1 MDNIK
6 EIENLIPHRGRMKL
20 IDTIVTV
27 DQKQAVTR
35 ATVKVSW
42 PLLSGNA
49 VSAIVLVEL
58 AAQTAGVCI
67 GWNEKMKTDGPKT
80 KAAGWLVGIK
90 KARFY
95 VDKISLDACITVRSE
110 IRLAVE
116 NYREIAATASI
127 NEKLVAEINLQIL
140 QKEVQKVAL
149 SSA

>member
-35 ATVKVSW
+35 ATVKENW

-67 GWNEKMKTDGPKT
+67 GWNEKMKTDGPRT
-80 KAAGWLVGIK
+80 KAEGWLVGIK

-95 VDKISLDACITVRSE
+95 VDMISLDTCITIRSE
-110 IRLAVE
+110 NHLTVD
-116 NYREIAATASI
+116 NYREIAATARI
-127 NEKLVAEINLQIL
+127 GQKLVAEINLQIL

>member
-20 IDTIVTV
+20 IDTLVTV

-35 ATVKVSW
+35 ATVKVGW

-67 GWNEKMKTDGPKT
+67 GWNEKMKTDGPET

-90 KARFY
+90 KVRFY
-95 VDKISLDACITVRSE
+95 VDMISLDTCITIRSE